1 MRGHLAGYW
10 SDACR
15 MMVMGPQ
22 NDAQAAAY
30 GQLVA
35 LREAVVARLRPGVR
49 CSQVFDE
56 VAAGAKQAGIDFIA
70 ELGLG
75 HGIGAS
81 LCEPPYLNASD
92 DTALAP
98 GMALVLDPAV
108 YGPDRQIMRSKDT
121 VIITETG
128 CRIIG
133 WYRDWREPYIPIQA
147 I

>member
-1 MRGHLAGYW
+1 MAGYW
-10 SDACR
+10 SDASR

-22 NDAQAAAY
+22 SGVQAAAY

-35 LREAVVARLRPGVR
+35 LREAVIACLKPGVR

-56 VAAGAKQAGIDFIA
+56 VAAEAKQAGINFIA

-81 LCEPPYLNASD
+81 LYEPPYLSGSD

-98 GMALVLDPAV
+98 GMVLVLDPV
-108 YGPDRQIMRSKDT
+108 VRGPDREIMRSKDA
-121 VIITETG
+121 VIITDTG
-128 CRIIG
+128 CRVIG